1 MVYKWLEAL
10 GLKSDDA
17 NLLLKGKTPLV
28 EKSSSIP

>member
-10 GLKSDDA
+10 GLKSDA